1 MTEQNAPVSPEP
13 LLPDFCSV
21 RILLFVV
28 LTTELVVMAIS
39 LATDPLDQDYLI
51 VLGLRSLY
59 GQWLG
64 LTSAALLCRLRP
76 WLTRHYGPTGQALS
90 ALLLVSGLSLLL
102 SAGAWWF
109 LQPEEALTL
118 FLLRFW
124 GASLIFTGLLLR
136 YLHVQYLQRLQAE
149 AEAQA
154 RFQALQSRI
163 RPHFLF
169 NSMNT
174 IAGLTRTQPEL
185 AEEVVQDLAD
195 LFRASL
201 SQADQLS
208 TLEEELELAR
218 HYLNI
223 EALRLGQRLQ
233 LDWQVQLPAVPVSL
247 PRLTLQPLLE
257 NAVYHGIEQRI
268 EGGVIRLRVQEQGQR
283 VVLELDNPAAAQ
295 GDFAQQRPN
304 HGLAL
309 DNVRARLSAL
319 YDERFTLTTESA
331 DDRFR
336 LRLALPCTQGPD
348 AEAVPVGQDGASGK
362 R

>member
-1 MTEQNAPVSPEP
+1 MPQQNAPDSVKATQEP
-13 LLPDFCSV
+13 LLPDFCAV

-28 LTTELVVMAIS
+28 LTTELLVMAIS
-39 LATDPLDQDYLI
+39 LAADPLDQNYVI

-76 WLTRHYGPTGQALS
+76 WLARHYGPGGQGMA

-109 LQPEEALTL
+109 LRPGEELGL

-136 YLHVQYLQRLQAE
+136 YLYVQYLQRLQAE

-174 IAGLTRTQPEL
+174 IAGLTRSQPEL
-185 AEEVVQDLAD
+185 AEQLVIDLAD

-208 TLEEELELAR
+208 SLEEELELAR
-218 HYLNI
+218 RYLNI
-223 EALRLGQRLQ
+223 EALRLGQRLK
-233 LDWQVQLPAVPVSL
+233 LDWRLEALPQGLGL
-247 PRLTLQPLLE
+247 PRLSLQPLLE
-257 NAVYHGIEQRI
+257 NAVYHGIEGRL
-268 EGGVIRLRVQEQGQR
+268 EGGCIRISSRVEGDR
-283 VVLELDNPAAAQ
+283 LLLELENPLPT
-295 GDFAQQRPN
+295 GTGVGSQRQR
-304 HGLAL
+304 HGLGL

-319 YDERFTLTTESA
+319 YANRFELTTTSA
-331 DDRFR
+331 EGRFR
-336 LRLALPCTQGPD
+336 LRLALPLP
-348 AEAVPVGQDGASGK
+348 
-362 R
+362 